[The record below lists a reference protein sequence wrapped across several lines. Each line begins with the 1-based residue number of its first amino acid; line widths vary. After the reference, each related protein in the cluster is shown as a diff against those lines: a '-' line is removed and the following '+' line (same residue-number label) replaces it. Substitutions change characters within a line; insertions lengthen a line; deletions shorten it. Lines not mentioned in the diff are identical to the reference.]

1 MEHTAIKEKNILIVD
16 DDEDLLELQKIILIN
31 QNYNVFTANGGTE
44 ALKQFKN
51 KKDEIDLVVL
61 DIQMPD
67 ISGKEVYN
75 EIKFLRPDIKVLISS
90 GYDKNTALEGIT
102 LDSGDSFIQKPSTR
116 AVFVQNVREL
126 LKK

>member
-1 MEHTAIKEKNILIVD
+1 MEQTAIEEKNILIVD
-16 DDEDLLELQKIILIN
+16 DDEDLLDLQKIILIN
-31 QNYNVFTANGGTE
+31 QNYTVFTANCGTD
-44 ALKQFKN
+44 ALKQFKD

-75 EIKFLRPDIKVLISS
+75 EIKSFRPDIKVLISS

-102 LDSGDSFIQKPSTR
+102 LDSGDAFIQKPSTR
-116 AVFVQNVREL
+116 AVFVQNVRKL
-126 LKK
+126 LGE